1 MANLRIDKY
10 LWAVRLYKTRSI
22 ATEACKKAKVLLN
35 DAKVKASKEI
45 SIGDKISISKPPII
59 YTYEVKALLK
69 NRVGAKMVS
78 EYLTNTTPEAE
89 LNKLEEI
96 KMSTVHFYQPKGK
109 GRPTKKDRRLLDNLN
124 EDIY

>member
-35 DAKVKASKEI
+35 DVKVKASKEI

-96 KMSTVHFYQPKGK
+96 KCLPYIFISQKEKDDLPKK
-109 GRPTKKDRRLLDNLN
+109 TDVYW
-124 EDIY
+124 II